1 MKKVVEYFKI
11 LISTSGEASSKR
23 FISLYCLVL
32 LTAVVVCSLFKITI
46 QDNVVYTLGGLIGG
60 ASLMTL
66 FQKKDDSDAG
76 K

>member
-32 LTAVVVCSLFKITI
+32 LSAVVVCSLAGITI
-46 QDNVVYTLGGLIGG
+46 QDNVIYCLASLIGG
-60 ASLMTL
+60 TSLLTV
-66 FQKKDDSDAG
+66 FQKKDDSGAG